1 VAIRKQSSTAH
12 AGRYVAA
19 GLPDDCSVKTRL
31 LVPDPFSQICG
42 GAGAMPL
49 LRCRPPIDRI
59 ACDVWIFRQTI
70 RRKIV
75 GIALG
80 LIILM
85 MVTAALSMLM
95 SRTVGHLLDEL
106 TNRYIPAYSHLAR
119 ANVRSLERALALRR
133 MVIARM
139 QVPPDDQAYA
149 ARLQEFQAKDDEVKK
164 EADAA
169 RQLINAI
176 IDDTSTPSDNT
187 ALARI
192 EARIETA
199 VSDLRRQLGDQDTE
213 LLNQLD
219 ARDFSAVRTSL
230 GHVDALRDE
239 FTRKNDEIR
248 GEMLSQVF
256 ASTATVIR
264 NQQRA
269 IVISAVVTG
278 LAATLGLAFAFLV
291 SGGITRPVQRLLEG
305 TREIEAGRFD
315 RPISISTGDEIGE
328 LSGAFNRMVE
338 QLRKNERIRETF
350 GRYIDPKIVQGLID
364 RPEVATDGERR
375 VMTVMFCD
383 MKGFTSMSEGLTP
396 QGLVKVMNCYLNTM
410 SEPIRARRGIIDKYI
425 GDAIMAYWGPPF
437 VEEGKQ
443 ATLAC
448 LAALDMI
455 GRVPMLRKQLP
466 ELLGM
471 RAMPADCD
479 IRIGIATG
487 EVLAGSIGSE
497 LMMSFTVMG
506 DTVNLAS
513 RLEAANKLYGTRI
526 LVSHATAAALDG
538 SLELR
543 EIDLLTVVGQSAPQ
557 AVFEV
562 IGQRGELTNDQELL
576 RTRYGE
582 GLAAYR
588 ACNWPEARNCFDAAL
603 KVSPF
608 DSPSRALLK
617 RIDVLSSSPPQ
628 SNWDGSW
635 QMEHK

>member
-1 VAIRKQSSTAH
+1 LVAR
-12 AGRYVAA
+12 
-19 GLPDDCSVKTRL
+19 
-31 LVPDPFSQICG
+31 
-42 GAGAMPL
+42 
-49 LRCRPPIDRI
+49 
-59 ACDVWIFRQTI
+59 DVWIFRQTI

-80 LIILM
+80 LIVLM
-85 MVTAALSMLM
+85 MITAALSMLM
-95 SRTVGHLLDEL
+95 SRTVGLLLDEL
-106 TNRYIPAYSHLAR
+106 TSKYIPAYSHLAR

-133 MVIARM
+133 VVIARM
-139 QVPPDDQAYA
+139 QTPPDEQAYA
-149 ARLQEFQAKDDEVKK
+149 ARLKEFQASDDDVKR

-169 RQLINAI
+169 RQLINSI
-176 IDDTSTPSDNT
+176 IDDATTPSDNI

-199 VSDLRRQLGDQDTE
+199 VSDLRRQLGDEDTE
-213 LLNQLD
+213 LLAELE
-219 ARDFSAVRTSL
+219 AREFPAVRTSMA
-230 GHVDALRDE
+230 HVDALRDQ
-239 FTRKNDEIR
+239 FTQKIDEIR
-248 GEMLSQVF
+248 ADMLSQVF
-256 ASTATVIR
+256 ASTATVMR

-269 IVISAVVTG
+269 IVISGIVTG
-278 LAATLGLAFAFLV
+278 LAATLGLGFAFLV

-305 TREIEAGRFD
+305 TREIEAGRLD
-315 RPISISTGDEIGE
+315 KPISISTRDEIGE
-328 LSGAFNRMVE
+328 LSIAFNRMVE

-383 MKGFTSMSEGLTP
+383 MKGFTPMSEGLTP

-425 GDAIMAYWGPPF
+425 GDAIMSYWGPPF
-437 VEEGKQ
+437 VEEGSQ

-448 LAALDMI
+448 LAACDMT
-455 GRVPMLRKQLP
+455 GRVPSLRKQLP

-471 RAMPADCD
+471 RSMPADCD

-487 EVLAGSIGSE
+487 DVLAGSIGSE

-526 LVSHATAAALDG
+526 LISQATAAALDG

-562 IGQRGELTNDQELL
+562 MGQRGELTNDQELL
-576 RTRYGE
+576 RARYGE

-588 ACNWPEARNCFDAAL
+588 ASDWREARNCFDAAL
-603 KVSPF
+603 KLSPF
-608 DSPSRALLK
+608 DGPSRALLK
-617 RIDVLSSSPPQ
+617 RIEYLQARPPQ
-628 SNWDGSW
+628 GDWDGSW